1 MNVNVK
7 DNENIPMCVN
17 HNMYVSLEET
27 VNNLLQVKLKQNY
40 SSVLKWGKIRVREP
54 YEMQS
59 KKPNSCFDI
68 KVLRWQ

>member
-1 MNVNVK
+1 
-7 DNENIPMCVN
+7 
-17 HNMYVSLEET
+17 MYVSLEET

-59 KKPNSCFDI
+59 KKLKFEVVSILKFWDDNNISWP
-68 KVLRWQ
+68 